1 MNLLD
6 AVSSDDFACVKSVL
20 HENTSISQAELSK
33 ALTHSVGC
41 QDLRIISLLIQCGA
55 DINLVFEDV
64 TPPLLTAVIYDR
76 PDVIRLLIDKGA
88 EINLQDS
95 VGNTALQLALED
107 EILEAEANFDVP
119 KMNLSRLLIDSGA
132 DPTIVDGTGNTAIDD
147 ARKADYKEAVD
158 LFLKCLPDQENTQG

>member
-6 AVSSDDFACVKSVL
+6 AVNSDDFEGVKSVL
-20 HENTSISQAELSK
+20 YGDTCFSQEELSK
-33 ALTHSVGC
+33 ALTQSVGC
-41 QDLRIISLLIQCGA
+41 QDLRIVSLLIQRGA
-55 DINLVFEDV
+55 DINLVLEDV

-76 PDVIRLLIDKGA
+76 PHVIALLIENGA

-107 EILEAEANFDVP
+107 EILEAEETSDVP
-119 KMNLSRLLIDSGA
+119 KMNLSRLLIESGA

-147 ARKADYKEAVD
+147 ARKAGYKEAVE
-158 LFLKCLPDQENTQG
+158 LFLDSLTDQENTQG